1 MIVQSIECQSRNG
14 RLRYHVQ
21 DVIQVTAE
29 QVEPGAIRVT
39 LPSEVIMEKQR
50 NQIH

>member
-1 MIVQSIECQSRNG
+1 MIDRSNEYQSRNG
-14 RLRYHVQ
+14 RLRYHVR
-21 DVIQVTAE
+21 DAIKVTAE

-39 LPSEVIMEKQR
+39 LTREVIGEKQR